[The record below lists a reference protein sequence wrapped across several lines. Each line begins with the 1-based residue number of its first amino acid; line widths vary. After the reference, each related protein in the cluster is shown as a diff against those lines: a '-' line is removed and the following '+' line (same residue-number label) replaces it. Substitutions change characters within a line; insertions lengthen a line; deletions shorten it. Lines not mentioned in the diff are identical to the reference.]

1 MDMMQ
6 LEKFIYP
13 SKQRNSEQEQK
24 KYREAEY
31 VMLDYGITVILYSD
45 ILHLIME
52 KTGQNIQFQK
62 EIVEVGRDKNSDLL
76 LEGKNMVARRQATFF
91 YEKQIWFLRDNF
103 STNGTWINGRK
114 MQPGK
119 KYQLAAGDEIN
130 FAMAET
136 VIFEKR
142 IDKTVQPM
150 KISEER
156 VLELMERGIE
166 GVAESNGEDKLA
178 MKLVLSAML
187 YAPLYLPVDVDVAD
201 MFSSVDIEKLQ
212 AGDILQAKE
221 GIRMRIRTFAIKNS
235 VEFIPVFTSRE
246 EANRGESTSIVRLY
260 PENYIPM
267 LRDMNKPVGINMFS
281 ENGFIMNSQLVKNL
295 ALLLKT
301 GIDSGSDIAR
311 WLADNLVGRSIAE
324 KYEIVKMIGQGG
336 LHTTYL
342 VKNLHNNGF
351 GVIKVCNKW
360 NGYGGFEYE
369 ETIFTEG
376 KVIKKL
382 NHPGIPKLLD
392 FVEDGEDSF
401 IIKEYVE
408 GKSLEEIVKKQGAQS
423 TDRVVDW
430 AKQLCNVLTYLHS
443 QTTPYIY
450 RDMKPSNV
458 ILQPDGKVK
467 IIDFGAVRTY
477 KMNQKE
483 DTCCLG
489 SKGYAA
495 PEQFGGKQT
504 DARTDIFGLGMTM
517 FRLITGV
524 NPVEPP
530 YEVKP
535 IRQINPELPRGM
547 EYIISKCTQPD
558 PDKRY
563 QSCDELINDLDNYS
577 SLNKPK
583 GLFGKLFGRK

>member
-13 SKQRNSEQEQK
+13 SNQRNSEQEQK

-31 VMLDYGITVILYSD
+31 VMLDHDITVILYSD

-52 KTGQNIQFQK
+52 KMGQNIEFQK
-62 EIVEVGRDKNSDLL
+62 EVVEVGRDKNSDLI
-76 LEGKNMVARRQATFF
+76 LEEKNMVARRQATFF

-103 STNGTWINGRK
+103 ATNGTWINGRK

-166 GVAESNGEDKLA
+166 GVAGSNDEDKLA

-221 GIRMRIRTFAIKNS
+221 GVRMRIRTFAIKNS
-235 VEFIPVFTSRE
+235 VELIPVFTSSE

-281 ENGFIMNSQLVKNL
+281 ENGFIMNSQLVKDL
-295 ALLLKT
+295 ASLLKK
-301 GIDSGSDIAR
+301 GINSGSDIAR
-311 WLADNLVGRSIAE
+311 WLADNLVGRIIAE
-324 KYEIVKMIGQGG
+324 KYEVVKMIGQSG

-342 VKNLHNNGF
+342 VKNSHNNEF

-360 NGYGGFEYE
+360 NGCVGFEYE

-401 IIKEYVE
+401 IIKEKVNLWKRLS
-408 GKSLEEIVKKQGAQS
+408 KSKGHSRLIELWIGQS
-423 TDRVVDW
+423 NCVMF
-430 AKQLCNVLTYLHS
+430 LHIF
-443 QTTPYIY
+443 T
-450 RDMKPSNV
+450 RR
-458 ILQPDGKVK
+458 LR
-467 IIDFGAVRTY
+467 RTY
-477 KMNQKE
+477 
-483 DTCCLG
+483 
-489 SKGYAA
+489 
-495 PEQFGGKQT
+495 
-504 DARTDIFGLGMTM
+504 
-517 FRLITGV
+517 TG
-524 NPVEPP
+524 
-530 YEVKP
+530 
-535 IRQINPELPRGM
+535 I
-547 EYIISKCTQPD
+547 
-558 PDKRY
+558 
-563 QSCDELINDLDNYS
+563 
-577 SLNKPK
+577 
-583 GLFGKLFGRK
+583 